1 MQRYEPQL
9 AWYQRDRINPM
20 SDEQY
25 YENDRIWSSGF
36 EHSSDE
42 VERLSAVKS
51 LIAKEV
57 TSLLD
62 VGCGNGHFV
71 NSMLRTT
78 AIGRVCGV
86 DRSKSALSYVKS
98 EKYEASASPRLW
110 KAFSFISSLWNI

>member
-1 MQRYEPQL
+1 
-9 AWYQRDRINPM
+9 M

-36 EHSSDE
+36 EQSSDE

-78 AIGRVCGV
+78 AIGRICGV

-98 EKYEASASPRLW
+98 E
-110 KAFSFISSLWNI
+110 N